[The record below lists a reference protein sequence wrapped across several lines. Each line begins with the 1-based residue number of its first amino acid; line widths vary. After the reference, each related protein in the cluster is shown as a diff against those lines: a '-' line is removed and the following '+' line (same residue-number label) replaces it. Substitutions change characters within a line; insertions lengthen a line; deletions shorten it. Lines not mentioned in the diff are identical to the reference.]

1 MSEKLQQLCDLKL
14 YIVETSPSNL
24 NRTEHFTMPT
34 RPARLLCV
42 GKELE
47 LLQTRCAV
55 LNQFGCD
62 TLAATLTEAESIL
75 RTSTFDL
82 VIVSA
87 WLSEWERSRILA
99 AARETP
105 ALVLTEVTL
114 AEDLLAQVEQLL
126 ASATPGPF

>member
-55 LNQFGCD
+55 LNQSGYD

-75 RTSTFDL
+75 RTSTFAL

-114 AEDLLAQVEQLL
+114 AEDLLAV
-126 ASATPGPF
+126 